1 MAARTGLIGDRGI
14 LEIKDAEPHVLIGL
28 IERDAFPAE
37 HKAQCQ
43 GNLLVAEREL
53 VDLAVGSSPRLPL
66 FRKRARRDEAYIRD
80 LASAIA
86 QFNEELEALVERV
99 RSYEAT
105 PTLREAL
112 QQSVAGE
119 AA

>member
-1 MAARTGLIGDRGI
+1 MSQKPSL
-14 LEIKDAEPHVLIGL
+14 VQS
-28 IERDAFPAE
+28 
-37 HKAQCQ
+37 AQSVPEA
-43 GNLLVAEREL
+43 LTP
-53 VDLAVGSSPRLPL
+53 DS
-66 FRKRARRDEAYIRD
+66 DEAYIRD